1 MIHQEVLE
9 EEDTFEEKAM
19 KKRFEEW
26 MIEYGRKYRDK
37 EEKAMRYELF
47 KRRAQ
52 HVDELN
58 SRLGPLCTVATNN
71 FADKP
76 IRERHC

>member
-26 MIEYGRKYRDK
+26 MIQYGRKYRDE
-37 EEKAMRYELF
+37 EEKAMRYEIF

-52 HVDELN
+52 NIDEHN
-58 SRLGPLCTVATNN
+58 SRSGHLCTCATNN

-76 IRERHC
+76 LRETPC